1 MNIIQRLL
9 RKNLSMAQLVGFT
22 LANFIGLLI
31 VLLGLQFYTDVRSIW
46 QDEDS
51 FMQKDYL
58 VINKRVPGSGLL
70 TGERAS
76 FSADEIADLE
86 KQSWVRKVGRFSSA
100 DYRLSASIEQA
111 GRSMSTYMFFES
123 IPSEFV
129 DVDSDEWG
137 YEEGD
142 NVVPIIISKDYLS
155 LYNFGFAS
163 STGLPQFSETMI
175 GSIPMRLRI
184 SSAKGSVELQGRIV
198 GFSNRLNTILVP
210 QEFMDWSNQRYGR
223 TAGARADP
231 SRLIID
237 VSSPGDVKI
246 KDYIAEHGYEIAGDK
261 ANSTAS
267 YFLNVA
273 TGVVL
278 AIGAVIT
285 ILSLFVL
292 LLSIS
297 LLMQKNRQ
305 KMHSLIMLG
314 YELKEVGQPYRQL
327 VVAVNVVAYLLA
339 VGAMLVMRMLYIDAV
354 RAMGA
359 SETTVWTSLGVGV
372 AITFAVVLFN
382 IISINRKVTS
392 AFQLK

>member
-1 MNIIQRLL
+1 MNIIHRLL
-9 RKNLSMAQLVGFT
+9 RKNLSMAQLAGFT

-51 FMQKDYL
+51 FMKKDYL
-58 VINKRVPGSGLL
+58 VINKRVSGSGLL

-129 DVDSDEWG
+129 DVDSDEWS

-184 SSAKGSVELQGRIV
+184 SSAKGSAELQGRIV

-314 YELKEVGQPYRQL
+314 YELKEVGRPYRQL
-327 VVAVNVVAYLLA
+327 VVAVNAVAYLLA
-339 VGAMLVMRMLYIDAV
+339 AGAMLAMRMLYIDAV

-359 SETTVWTSLGVGV
+359 SDATVWMSLGVG
-372 AITFAVVLFN
+372 AMITIVVILFN
-382 IISINRKVTS
+382 IISINRKVAS
-392 AFQLK
+392 AF

>member
-58 VINKRVPGSGLL
+58 VINKRVSGSGLL

-76 FSADEIADLE
+76 FSADEIADIE

-184 SSAKGSVELQGRIV
+184 SSAKGSAELQGRIV

-314 YELKEVGQPYRQL
+314 YELKEVGRPYRQL
-327 VVAVNVVAYLLA
+327 VVAVNAVAYLLA
-339 VGAMLVMRMLYIDAV
+339 AGAMLAMRMLYIDAV

-359 SETTVWTSLGVGV
+359 SDATVWLSLGVGA
-372 AITFAVVLFN
+372 AITLAVVLFN
-382 IISINRKVTS
+382 IISINRKVAS
-392 AFQLK
+392 AF

>member
-22 LANFIGLLI
+22 LANFIGLFI

-58 VINKRVPGSGLL
+58 VINKRVSGSGLL

-76 FSADEIADLE
+76 FSDDEIADIE
-86 KQSWVRKVGRFSSA
+86 RQSWVRKVGRFSSA

-184 SSAKGSVELQGRIV
+184 SSAKGSAELQGRIV

-314 YELKEVGQPYRQL
+314 YELKEVGRPYRQL
-327 VVAVNVVAYLLA
+327 VVAVNAVAYLLA
-339 VGAMLVMRMLYIDAV
+339 AGAMLAMRMLYIDAV

-359 SETTVWTSLGVGV
+359 SETTVWMSLGVGA
-372 AITFAVVLFN
+372 AITLAVVLFN
-382 IISINRKVTS
+382 IISINRKVAS
-392 AFQLK
+392 AF

>member
-1 MNIIQRLL
+1 MNIIHRPL
-9 RKNLSMAQLVGFT
+9 RKNLSMAQLAGFT

-58 VINKRVPGSGLL
+58 VINKRVSGSGLL

-86 KQSWVRKVGRFSSA
+86 RQSWVRKVGRFSSA

-184 SSAKGSVELQGRIV
+184 SSAKGSAELQGRIV

-210 QEFMDWSNQRYGR
+210 QEFLDWSNYRYGR

-246 KDYIAEHGYEIAGDK
+246 KDYIAQHGYEIAGDK

-314 YELKEVGQPYRQL
+314 YELKEVGRPYRQL
-327 VVAVNVVAYLLA
+327 VVAVNAVAYLLA
-339 VGAMLVMRMLYIDAV
+339 AGAMLAMRMLYIDAV

-359 SETTVWTSLGVGV
+359 SETTVWMSLGVG
-372 AITFAVVLFN
+372 AMITIVVILFN
-382 IISINRKVTS
+382 IISINRKVAS
-392 AFQLK
+392 AF

>member
-31 VLLGLQFYTDVRSIW
+31 VLLGMQFYTDVRSIW

-51 FMQKDYL
+51 FIQKDYL
-58 VINKRVPGSGLL
+58 VINKRVSGSGLL

-76 FSADEIADLE
+76 FSVDEIADIE

-100 DYRLSASIEQA
+100 DYRLSASIEQG

-184 SSAKGSVELQGRIV
+184 SSAKGSAELQGRIV

-246 KDYIAEHGYEIAGDK
+246 KDYIAEHDYEIAGDK

-278 AIGAVIT
+278 AIGVVIT

-314 YELKEVGQPYRQL
+314 YELKDVGRPYRQL
-327 VVAVNVVAYLLA
+327 VVVVNAVAYLLA
-339 VGAMLVMRMLYIDAV
+339 AGAMLAMRMLYIDAV

-359 SETTVWTSLGVGV
+359 SETTMWLSLGVGA
-372 AITFAVVLFN
+372 AITIAVILFN
-382 IISINRKVTS
+382 IISINRKVAS
-392 AFQLK
+392 AF